1 MAQTES
7 VQPRPSGQSGPAGQ
21 PNRADLSGPA
31 GLAPALAAF
40 VEQVKRDA
48 LKASRVLWESRTL
61 SPSQTFQIYQRIP
74 GENIY
79 VTAPYPSAWD
89 DGELK
94 ISVSGFDGTA
104 YVGRP
109 QGGRGRYTNIFEAHP
124 RVTTVIHA
132 HTPALGAWAS
142 AHKALTIRY
151 VPITRETVVKEL
163 PVYVDRRQQ
172 EQDFIVEKLAESP
185 HLEAV
190 VEANGGSTFWGDGIL
205 KVSRRIQL
213 IEEGAHFQLL
223 AQALGGSKAYG
234 PGVLEQQWK
243 MGLVPKD
250 VAEAALAAAAASQE
264 LS

>member
-7 VQPRPSGQSGPAGQ
+7 VQSRQSAQ
-21 PNRADLSGPA
+21 PTRADQSEPA
-31 GLAPALAAF
+31 EPAELAPAQAAF
-40 VEQVKRDA
+40 VEQAKRDA

-61 SPSQTFQIYQRIP
+61 SSSQTFQIYQRIP

-104 YVGRP
+104 YVGKP

-142 AHKALTIRY
+142 AHKPLTIRY

-213 IEEGAHFQLL
+213 IEEGAYFQIL

-243 MGLVPKD
+243 MGLIPKE
-250 VAEAALAAAAASQE
+250 VAEAALASAAAAQE

>member
-1 MAQTES
+1 MANTET
-7 VQPRPSGQSGPAGQ
+7 VQSTQSSQSTPSK
-21 PNRADLSGPA
+21 
-31 GLAPALAAF
+31 LAPALAAF
-40 VEQVKRDA
+40 VEQVKRDT
-48 LKASRVLWESRTL
+48 LKVSRVLWETRTL
-61 SPSQTFQIYQRIP
+61 SSSQTFQIYQRVP
-74 GENIY
+74 GEDIY
-79 VTAPYPSAWD
+79 VSAAYPSTWD

-94 ISVSGFDGTA
+94 LSVAGFDGTA
-104 YVGRP
+104 YLGKP
-109 QGGRGRYTNIFEAHP
+109 QGGRGRYTKIFQAHP

-142 AHKALTIRY
+142 AHSPLTIRY
-151 VPITRETVVKEL
+151 VPVTRETVVKEL

-172 EQDFIVEKLAESP
+172 EQDFIVEKLDESP
-185 HLEAV
+185 YLEAT
-190 VEANGGSTFWGDGIL
+190 VEANGGSTFWGDGII

-243 MGLVPKD
+243 MGLIPKD